1 MTALNLAMNN
11 ASTRTGVAGLTLA
24 ALGVVFGD
32 IGTSPLY
39 TLQTLF
45 DPAGGM
51 RPTAHHV
58 VGVISMIVWSLV
70 VVVTLKYVVLIMRA
84 NNHGEGGI
92 MALLALAVSSVSG
105 NARLKRLLLV
115 AGVFGAALFYGD
127 GVITPAIS
135 VLSAVEGLKLVEPS
149 LGQYVVEV
157 TIVILVALFM
167 LQRFGTAGIG
177 RLFGPVMAAWFLV
190 LAVSGVS
197 QVVRNPAILS
207 ALDPTAAVDFA
218 AGNPWLAFVALG
230 SVVLA
235 LTGAEALY
243 ADMGHF
249 GAGPVRLSWF
259 VLVLP
264 ALALNYLG
272 QGALL
277 LAQPSASES
286 PFYRMFPGWALVPM
300 VVLATISTVIASQAV
315 ITGAFSMTKQAIQLG
330 YLPRMRIIHTSESEA
345 GQIYL
350 PAINRALL
358 FGVLGA
364 VLAFK
369 SSAAL
374 GAAYGIAVT
383 GTMLITTSLTFF
395 VVHFAWKMNLWLSAC
410 ATALFFAI
418 DLVFFSSNL
427 MKVIDGGWF
436 PLVIGAAV
444 FTVMVTWKRGRE
456 LLAETA
462 FRDAVDLKG
471 FVREVIAGS
480 TLRVDGTA
488 VYLNGVPEHAP
499 IALLHNLKH
508 NHVFHRQNIFVNVS
522 SEEIPRV
529 VPNERAVVDQI
540 AEGCW
545 EVALKFGF
553 KDDIDLPGALGVVTP
568 YGASLDAMTTSYFLS
583 RSNVVSTKKKGMAR
597 WRENLFANMQRNASS
612 AADFLKVPDDRVV
625 ELGAKVL
632 I

>member
-1 MTALNLAMNN
+1 MT
-11 ASTRTGVAGLTLA
+11 GLTLA

-39 TLQTLF
+39 TLQTVF
-45 DPAGGM
+45 DPTSGM

-58 VGVISMIVWSLV
+58 VGVISMILWSLV

-92 MALLALAVSSVSG
+92 MALLSLAASSVSS
-105 NARLKRLLLV
+105 NPRLKYLLLI

-135 VLSAVEGLKLVEPS
+135 VLSAVEGLKLVAPS
-149 LGQYVVEV
+149 LGQYVIEITVA
-157 TIVILVALFM
+157 ILVALFM
-167 LQRFGTAGIG
+167 LQRFGTEGIG
-177 RLFGPVMAAWFLV
+177 RLFGPVMTVWFLV
-190 LAVSGVS
+190 LAVAGVS
-197 QVVRNPAILS
+197 QIARNPAILV
-207 ALDPTAAVDFA
+207 ALDPMVAIDFV
-218 AGNPWLAFVALG
+218 AGNVWLAFVALG

-249 GAGPVRLSWF
+249 GAGPIRLSWF
-259 VLVLP
+259 ALVLP

-277 LAQPSASES
+277 LTNSAAFES
-286 PFYRMFPGWALVPM
+286 PFFRMFPDWALIPM
-300 VVLATISTVIASQAV
+300 VVLATVSTVIASQAV
-315 ITGAFSMTKQAIQLG
+315 ISGAFSMTKQAIQLG
-330 YLPRMRIIHTSESEA
+330 YLPRMRVIHTSDSEV

-350 PAINRALL
+350 PAVNRALFL
-358 FGVLGA
+358 GVLGA
-364 VLAFK
+364 VIGFK
-369 SSAAL
+369 SSSAL

-383 GTMLITTSLTFF
+383 GTMLITTLLTFF
-395 VVHFAWKMNLWLSAC
+395 VVHYAWKMSLWLSLSV
-410 ATALFFAI
+410 TTIFFFI

-427 MKVIDGGWF
+427 MKIIDGGWF
-436 PLVIGAAV
+436 PLVIGGAV

-456 LLAETA
+456 LLADA
-462 FRDAVDLKG
+462 VFRDAVELKG
-471 FVREVIAGS
+471 FVSNVIAGS
-480 TLRVDGTA
+480 TVRVEGTA
-488 VYLNGVPEHAP
+488 VYMNSVPEHTP

-508 NHVFHRQNIFVNVS
+508 NHVFHHQNIFVNVT

-529 VPNERAVVDQI
+529 PPSERAVVNQI
-540 AEGCW
+540 AENCW

-553 KDDIDLPGALGVVTP
+553 KDDIDLPDALEAMAL
-568 YGASLDAMTTSYFLS
+568 YGATLDPMMTSYFLS
-583 RSNVVSTKKKGMAR
+583 RSNVVPSKKKGMAR
-597 WRENLFANMQRNASS
+597 WRENLFANMQRNAAS